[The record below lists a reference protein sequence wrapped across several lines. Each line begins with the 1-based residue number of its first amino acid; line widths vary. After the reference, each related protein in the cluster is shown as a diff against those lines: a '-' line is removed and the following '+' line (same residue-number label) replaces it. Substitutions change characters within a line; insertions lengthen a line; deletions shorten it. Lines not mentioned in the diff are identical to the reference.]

1 MKQKISYITANPFVL
16 FSILFI
22 WIFSTGCTENNLQI
36 HNPYQS
42 IDWENTEQHKANF
55 HTHTVR
61 SDGSLNPQVVV
72 DEYHA
77 MGYSILAITD
87 HNEVT
92 YPWTEFSSMEPSSTS
107 LRRLEE
113 NPDRYE
119 EPFVF
124 ENRNPDSLGMIAIQS
139 NELSAPHHTGSFFN
153 AFNDRQ
159 ETEEDSWQG
168 IADQGG
174 IGVVFHPG
182 RYQHRNPEK
191 YSAKW
196 YVEKF
201 IEFPHLIGLEIYN
214 QGDRYPNDRI
224 LYDSLLTEL
233 MPDRNLW
240 AFSNDDMH
248 GRNALGRNWNV
259 FPLSELTSGS
269 VRNAMQNGS
278 FYYMYVPLGHE
289 GPEHPSIQ
297 SIKVDQRKGIITIS
311 ASNAKEFLWISGE
324 DTLQRGMN
332 NSIKVSDYHEI
343 KGYVRAEI
351 WGEGASVLGT
361 QPFGLETSN

>member
-1 MKQKISYITANPFVL
+1 MKNNIKTNSLSAFL
-16 FSILFI
+16 FFFI
-22 WIFSTGCTENNLQI
+22 VIFFTGCTDNNLQI
-36 HNPYQS
+36 NNPYQS
-42 IDWENTEQHKANF
+42 IDWENAKQHKANF

-92 YPWTEFSSMEPSSTS
+92 YPWTEFSSMKPSGTS

-124 ENRNPDSLGMIAIQS
+124 ENRDPDSLGMIAIQA

-159 ETEEDSWQG
+159 ETEEESWQG
-168 IADQGG
+168 IADQNG

-182 RYQHRNPEK
+182 RYQDRNPVK
-191 YSAKW
+191 YSSKW
-196 YVEKF
+196 YGEKF
-201 IEFPHLIGLEIYN
+201 LEFPHLIGLEIYN

-224 LYDSLLTEL
+224 LYDSLLAQL
-233 MPDRNLW
+233 MPHRSIW

-248 GRNALGRNWNV
+248 GRNALGRNWNI
-259 FPLSELTSGS
+259 FPLTELTDGN
-269 VRNAMQNGS
+269 VRKAMQNGS
-278 FYYMYVPLGHE
+278 FYYMYVPMGHE

-297 SIKVDQRKGIITIS
+297 SIKVDQRKGIITLS
-311 ASNAKEFLWISGE
+311 ANNAKEFLWISGE

-332 NSIKVSDYHEI
+332 NSIQVNDYNSL

-351 WGEGASVLGT
+351 WGEGESVLGT
-361 QPFGLETSN
+361 QPFGLEETN